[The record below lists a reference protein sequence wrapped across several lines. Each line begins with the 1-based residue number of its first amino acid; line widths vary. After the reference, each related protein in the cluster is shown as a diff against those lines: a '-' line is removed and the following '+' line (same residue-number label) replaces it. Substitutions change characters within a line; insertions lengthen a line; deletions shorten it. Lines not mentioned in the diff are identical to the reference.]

1 METLMA
7 TYWRVSPPQHLDREV
22 HQLALSENR
31 STSNMLLRLV
41 VEAIQARRK
50 SAERGVEPQ
59 QAS

>member
-1 METLMA
+1 MA
-7 TYWRVSPPQHLDREV
+7 SYWRVSPPEHLDREV

-50 SAERGVEPQ
+50 SAERSSAEAQ
-59 QAS
+59 S

>member
-1 METLMA
+1 MA

-31 STSNMLLRLV
+31 STSNMPLRLV

-50 SAERGVEPQ
+50 SAEHSSEPPR
-59 QAS
+59 S